1 MNNFS
6 YYNPTRI
13 LFGKGAIAKI
23 SRYIPKDAKVLMLY
37 GGGSIKRTGIY
48 EQVKQALDGITV
60 LEFAGIE
67 PNPDYATLM
76 KAVQIVRDEKVDFL
90 LAVGGG
96 SVIDGTKF
104 IALAAAFDQGEAWD
118 IIKTDAAREL
128 TQAVPFGTVLTIP
141 GTGSEMNYN
150 LVISR
155 RETGEKLSIKHE
167 AIFPRFSALDPKVS
181 YTLSAKQIRN
191 GLVDAFMHVMEQYIT
206 YPIGAVVQDRLS
218 ESLMQSLIEIAPRAM
233 RMDSPDYTARANF
246 MWAAAMGLNTLVGR
260 GVPQDWTTHMIG
272 HELTALYD
280 LAHAESLATVVPW
293 LLWYKREQKGDK
305 IVQLGMRVFGLISD
319 DREALIEATIDALAA
334 WFNSLGMPTTL
345 TAYGIDPDEAAEAV
359 AKRFDDRGWALGENA
374 DIHGSDAA
382 AILRLSR

>member
-13 LFGKGAIAKI
+13 LFGEGAIEKI
-23 SRYIPKDAKVLMLY
+23 SHHIPKGAKVLMLY

-48 EQVKQALDGITV
+48 DQVKQALDGFTV
-60 LEFAGIE
+60 LEFGGIE

-76 KAVQIVRDEKVDFL
+76 QAVQIAREEKIDFL

-104 IALAAAFDQGEAWD
+104 IALTTPYAQGDPWDLIKINAAQGLNE
-118 IIKTDAAREL
+118 
-128 TQAVPFGTVLTIP
+128 AVPFGTVLTIP
-141 GTGSEMNYN
+141 GTGSEMNFN

-155 RETGEKLSIKHE
+155 RETGEKLSIKNE
-167 AIFPRFSALDPKVS
+167 LVFPRFSALDPRVTCS
-181 YTLSAKQIRN
+181 LSAKQIRN

-233 RMDSPDYTARANF
+233 QMDPPDYTARANF

-260 GVPQDWTTHMIG
+260 GVPQDWSTHMIG
-272 HELTALYD
+272 HGLTALYG
-280 LAHAESLATVVPW
+280 LAHAESLATVAPW

-305 IVQLGMRVFGLISD
+305 LVQLGMRVFGLISD
-319 DREALIEATIDALAA
+319 DREALIESTINALAA

-345 TAYGIDPDEAAEAV
+345 TAYGVDPDKAAEAV
-359 AKRFDDRGWALGENA
+359 AKRFDERGWALGEHA

>member
-13 LFGKGAIAKI
+13 LFGKGVISKI
-23 SRYIPKDAKVLMLY
+23 SRHIPKDAKVLMLY
-37 GGGSIKRTGIY
+37 GGGSIKKNGVY
-48 EQVKQALDGITV
+48 DQVKQALEGYTV
-60 LEFAGIE
+60 LEFGGIE
-67 PNPDYATLM
+67 ANPDYDTLM
-76 KAVQIVRDEKVDFL
+76 KAVQIVREEGVTFL

-104 IALAAAFDQGEAWD
+104 IALAAPFTQGEPWD
-118 IIKTDAAREL
+118 LIKTAIAQDM
-128 TQAVPFGTVLTIP
+128 TQAVPFGAVLTLP

-155 RETGEKLSIKHE
+155 RATGEKLSIKHE
-167 AIFPRFSALDPKVS
+167 KVFPQFSALDPEVS
-181 YTLSAKQIRN
+181 YSLPEKQVRN
-191 GLVDAFMHVMEQYIT
+191 GLVDTFMHILEQYLT

-218 ESLMQSLIEIAPRAM
+218 ESLLQSLVEVAPRAM
-233 RMDSPDYTARANF
+233 LMDPPDYEARANF
-246 MWAAAMGLNTLVGR
+246 MWAASLGLNTLIGR
-260 GVPQDWTTHMIG
+260 GVPQDWATHMIG
-272 HELTALYD
+272 HELTALYG
-280 LAHAESLATVVPW
+280 LAHAESLAAVLPW

-305 IVQLGMRVFGLISD
+305 IIQFGARVFGLVSGERD
-319 DREALIEATIDALAA
+319 ALIEATIQATSA

-345 TAYGIDPDEAAEAV
+345 TAYGIDPDEAAEAIQ
-359 AKRFDDRGWALGENA
+359 KRFDERGWALGENM